1 MEIKIS
7 QKSLDAFKSG
17 KDLSSHFGYAIQY
30 VRDHKQWSDAEESVA
45 LDNINH
51 YRCDVN
57 VASPSIKNQIALL
70 MDEYGEENELPK
82 SWWTDFGYENDI
94 FFKL

>member
-1 MEIKIS
+1 MTNKE
-7 QKSLDAFKSG
+7 
-17 KDLSSHFGYAIQY
+17 HFEKALQY

-51 YRCDVN
+51 YRCDIN
-57 VASPSIKNQIALL
+57 VASPSITNQIAIL
-70 MDEYGEENELPK
+70 MDEYGEENGLPE
-82 SWWTDFGYENDI
+82 SWWTDFGYEDDI